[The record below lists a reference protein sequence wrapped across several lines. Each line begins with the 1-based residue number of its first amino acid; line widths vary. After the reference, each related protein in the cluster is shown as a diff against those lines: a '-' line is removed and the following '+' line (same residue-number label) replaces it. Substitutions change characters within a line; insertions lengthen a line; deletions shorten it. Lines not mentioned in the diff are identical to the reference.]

1 MFSILTYGLSVAL
14 VGMLTVFCALV
25 IIIGLIKAM
34 EKVLANVN
42 TGDLLGS
49 FNLSKLNNLKPQP
62 KATPIVIDT
71 TAMGN
76 EEIVAA
82 ITAAIATVLEAE
94 AEEKGEAKGAKPQ
107 FVVRSIRRI
116 SNAPAW
122 NRAGREEQVYSRM

>member
-1 MFSILTYGLSVAL
+1 MNILFYGLSVAF
-14 VGMLTVFCALV
+14 VGMLTVFCALI

-49 FNLSKLNNLKPQP
+49 FKAANFRPQP
-62 KATPIVIDT
+62 KVTPIVIDT

-76 EEIVAA
+76 EEIVAV
-82 ITAAIATVLEAE
+82 ITAAIATVLEKE
-94 AEEKGEAKGAKPQ
+94 AEAKGEKKGAQPQ

>member
-1 MFSILTYGLSVAL
+1 MNILFYGLSVAL
-14 VGMLTVFCALV
+14 VGMGTVFVGL
-25 IIIGLIKAM
+25 IILIGLIKAM
-34 EKVLANVN
+34 EKVLAGVN

-49 FNLSKLNNLKPQP
+49 FRPQP
-62 KATPIVIDT
+62 KVTPIVIDT

-76 EEIVAA
+76 EEVVAV
-82 ITAAIATVLEAE
+82 ITAAIATVLEKE
-94 AEEKGEAKGAKPQ
+94 AEAKGEKKSAQPQ

>member
-1 MFSILTYGLSVAL
+1 MNVLFYGLSVAF
-14 VGMLTVFCALV
+14 VGMLTVFTGLV
-25 IIIGLIKAM
+25 ILIGLIKAM
-34 EKVLANVN
+34 EKVLAGVN

-49 FNLSKLNNLKPQP
+49 FRPQP
-62 KATPIVIDT
+62 KVTPIVIDT

-76 EEIVAA
+76 EEVVAV
-82 ITAAIATVLEAE
+82 ITAAIATVLEKE
-94 AEEKGEAKGAKPQ
+94 AEAKGEKKSAQPQ

>member
-14 VGMLTVFCALV
+14 VGMGTVFVGL
-25 IIIGLIKAM
+25 IILIGLIKAM
-34 EKVLANVN
+34 EKVLAGMS

-49 FNLSKLNNLKPQP
+49 FKPQP
-62 KATPIVIDT
+62 KVTPIVIDT

-76 EEIVAA
+76 EEVVAV
-82 ITAAIATVLEAE
+82 ITAAIATVLEKEAE
-94 AEEKGEAKGAKPQ
+94 AQGAKKGAKPA

-116 SNAPAW
+116 GNAAPAW

>member
-1 MFSILTYGLSVAL
+1 MDILFYGLSVTL
-14 VGMLTVFCALV
+14 VGMGTVFVGL
-25 IIIGLIKAM
+25 IILIGLIKLM
-34 EKVLANVN
+34 EKVLAGVN

-49 FNLSKLNNLKPQP
+49 FKPQP

-76 EEIVAA
+76 EEIVAV
-82 ITAAIATVLEAE
+82 ITAAIATVLEKE
-94 AEEKGEAKGAKPQ
+94 AEAKGEKKSAQPQ

-122 NRAGREEQVYSRM
+122 NRAGREEQV

>member
-1 MFSILTYGLSVAL
+1 MFSILTYGLSVAF
-14 VGMLTVFCALV
+14 VGMLTVFCGLI

-49 FNLSKLNNLKPQP
+49 FKAMNFRPQP
-62 KATPIVIDT
+62 KVTPIVIDT

-76 EEIVAA
+76 EEIVAV
-82 ITAAIATVLEAE
+82 ITAAVATVLEKE
-94 AEEKGEAKGAKPQ
+94 AEAKGETKGAQPQ

>member
-1 MFSILTYGLSVAL
+1 MNVLFYGLSVTL
-14 VGMLTVFCALV
+14 VGMGTVFVGL
-25 IIIGLIKAM
+25 IILIGLIKAM
-34 EKVLANVN
+34 EKILAGAQS
-42 TGDLLGS
+42 GDLLGS
-49 FNLSKLNNLKPQP
+49 FRPQP

-76 EEIVAA
+76 EEVVAA
-82 ITAAIATVLEAE
+82 ITAAIATVLEQGA
-94 AEEKGEAKGAKPQ
+94 EAKGEKKGAQTQ

>member
-1 MFSILTYGLSVAL
+1 MNILFYGLSVAF

-34 EKVLANVN
+34 EKVLSNVN

-49 FNLSKLNNLKPQP
+49 FKAANFRPQP
-62 KATPIVIDT
+62 KVTPIVIDT

-76 EEIVAA
+76 EEVVAV
-82 ITAAIATVLEAE
+82 ITAAIATVLEQE
-94 AEEKGEAKGAKPQ
+94 AAAKGEKKSAQPQ

>member
-1 MFSILTYGLSVAL
+1 MNVLFYGLSVAF
-14 VGMLTVFCALV
+14 VGMLTVFTGL
-25 IIIGLIKAM
+25 IILIGLIKAM
-34 EKVLANVN
+34 EKVLAGVN

-49 FNLSKLNNLKPQP
+49 FRPQP
-62 KATPIVIDT
+62 KVTPIVIDT

-76 EEIVAA
+76 EEVVAV
-82 ITAAIATVLEAE
+82 ITAAIATVLEKE
-94 AEEKGEAKGAKPQ
+94 AEAKGEKKSAQPQ

>member
-1 MFSILTYGLSVAL
+1 MNILFYGLSVAL
-14 VGMLTVFCALV
+14 VGIGTVFAGLI
-25 IIIGLIKAM
+25 IIIGLIKVM
-34 EKVLANVN
+34 EKVLAGVQ

-49 FNLSKLNNLKPQP
+49 FRPQP
-62 KATPIVIDT
+62 KVTPIVIDT

-76 EEIVAA
+76 EEVVAV
-82 ITAAIATVLEAE
+82 ITAAVATVLEKE
-94 AEEKGEAKGAKPQ
+94 AEAKGEKKGAQPQ

>member
-1 MFSILTYGLSVAL
+1 MNVLFYGLSVTL
-14 VGMLTVFCALV
+14 VGMGTVFVGL
-25 IIIGLIKAM
+25 IILIGLIKAM
-34 EKVLANVN
+34 EKILAGAQ

-49 FNLSKLNNLKPQP
+49 FRPQP

-76 EEIVAA
+76 EEVVAA
-82 ITAAIATVLEAE
+82 ITAAIATVLEQE
-94 AEEKGEAKGAKPQ
+94 AEAKGEKKGAQTQ

>member
-1 MFSILTYGLSVAL
+1 MNVLFYGLSVAL
-14 VGMLTVFCALV
+14 VGMLTVFTG
-25 IIIGLIKAM
+25 IIILIGLIKAM
-34 EKVLANVN
+34 EKVLAGVQ

-49 FNLSKLNNLKPQP
+49 FRPQP
-62 KATPIVIDT
+62 KVTPIVIDT

-76 EEIVAA
+76 EEVVAV
-82 ITAAIATVLEAE
+82 ITAAIATVLEKE
-94 AEEKGEAKGAKPQ
+94 AEAKGEKKSAQPQ

>member
-1 MFSILTYGLSVAL
+1 MFSILTYGLSVAF
-14 VGMLTVFCALV
+14 VGMATVFVGLI
-25 IIIGLIKAM
+25 IIIGLIKGM

-49 FNLSKLNNLKPQP
+49 FKAANFRPQP
-62 KATPIVIDT
+62 KVTPIVIDT

-76 EEIVAA
+76 EEIVAV
-82 ITAAIATVLEAE
+82 ITAAVATVLEKE
-94 AEEKGEAKGAKPQ
+94 AEAKGEKKSAQPQ

-122 NRAGREEQVYSRM
+122 NRAGREEQVYSRL

>member
-1 MFSILTYGLSVAL
+1 MNVLFYGLSVTL
-14 VGMLTVFCALV
+14 VGIGTVFVGL
-25 IIIGLIKAM
+25 IILIGLIKAM
-34 EKVLANVN
+34 EKILTGAQ

-49 FNLSKLNNLKPQP
+49 FRPQP

-76 EEIVAA
+76 EEVVAA
-82 ITAAIATVLEAE
+82 ITAAIATVLEQE
-94 AEEKGEAKGAKPQ
+94 AEAKGEKKGAQTQ

>member
-1 MFSILTYGLSVAL
+1 MNILFYGLSVTL
-14 VGMLTVFCALV
+14 VGIGTVFVGL
-25 IIIGLIKAM
+25 IILIGLIKAM
-34 EKVLANVN
+34 EKILAGAES
-42 TGDLLGS
+42 GDLLGS
-49 FNLSKLNNLKPQP
+49 FRPQP

-76 EEIVAA
+76 EEVVAA
-82 ITAAIATVLEAE
+82 ITAAVATVLEQEAE
-94 AEEKGEAKGAKPQ
+94 ATGKKGAQTQ

>member
-1 MFSILTYGLSVAL
+1 MDILFYGLSVTL
-14 VGMLTVFCALV
+14 VGMGTVFVGL
-25 IIIGLIKAM
+25 IILIGLIKAM
-34 EKVLANVN
+34 EKILAGVS

-49 FNLSKLNNLKPQP
+49 FKAGNFRPQP
-62 KATPIVIDT
+62 KVTPIVIDT

-76 EEIVAA
+76 EEIVAV
-82 ITAAIATVLEAE
+82 ITAAVATVLEKE
-94 AEEKGEAKGAKPQ
+94 AEAKGEKKGAQPQ

>member
-25 IIIGLIKAM
+25 IIIGLVKAM
-34 EKVLANVN
+34 EKVLAGVQS
-42 TGDLLGS
+42 GDLLGS
-49 FNLSKLNNLKPQP
+49 FNLNNIKPQP
-62 KATPIVIDT
+62 KTTPIVIDT

-76 EEIVAA
+76 EEIVAV
-82 ITAAIATVLEAE
+82 ITAAIATVLEKE
-94 AEEKGEAKGAKPQ
+94 AEAKGEKKGAQPQ

>member
-1 MFSILTYGLSVAL
+1 MFSILTYGLSVAF
-14 VGMLTVFCALV
+14 VGMVTVFTGLV
-25 IIIGLIKAM
+25 ILIGLIKAM
-34 EKVLANVN
+34 EKVLAGVK

-49 FNLSKLNNLKPQP
+49 FRPQP

-76 EEIVAA
+76 EEIVAV
-82 ITAAIATVLEAE
+82 ITAAVATVLEQE
-94 AEEKGEAKGAKPQ
+94 AETKGEKKAAQPQ

>member
-1 MFSILTYGLSVAL
+1 MNVLFYGLSVAL
-14 VGMLTVFCALV
+14 VGMLTVFTGLV
-25 IIIGLIKAM
+25 ILIGLIKAM
-34 EKVLANVN
+34 EKILTGVN

-49 FNLSKLNNLKPQP
+49 FKPQP
-62 KATPIVIDT
+62 KVTPIVIDT

-76 EEIVAA
+76 EEVVAV
-82 ITAAIATVLEAE
+82 ITAAIATVLEKE
-94 AEEKGEAKGAKPQ
+94 AEAKGEKKSAQPQ

>member
-1 MFSILTYGLSVAL
+1 MDILFYGLSVTL
-14 VGMLTVFCALV
+14 VGMGTVFVGL
-25 IIIGLIKAM
+25 IILIGLIKAM
-34 EKVLANVN
+34 EKILAGAES
-42 TGDLLGS
+42 GDLLGS
-49 FNLSKLNNLKPQP
+49 FRPQP

-76 EEIVAA
+76 EEVVAA
-82 ITAAIATVLEAE
+82 ITAAVATVLEQE
-94 AEEKGEAKGAKPQ
+94 AEAKGEKKGAQTQ